1 MVNTFLCDMDGE
13 ASADGTMLMDAPKY
27 KSTEELVQMV
37 HRGGWWDK
45 YVCKFKPTDFNAV
58 MESEDRVLRFR

>member
-1 MVNTFLCDMDGE
+1 MDGE

-27 KSTEELVQMV
+27 KSTEELVQIV

-45 YVCKFKPTDFNAV
+45 YVPWYVNSNLHTL
-58 MESEDRVLRFR
+58 MQ